1 MVSRSPA
8 ADPDAEHLSALNR
21 ILDAVHA
28 ATALLPPQGPITKFA
43 FLNPLQGLEH
53 RHYDEVMREV
63 GGMYGNQAYLDDSRY
78 REKLKRGRITEIELR
93 EVLGEDLGV
102 RGAELVSG
110 LTPRI
115 ELRLATLLYPLHF
128 GQRRELDWVLAE
140 TEALR
145 FFRPEVS
152 PETKRRLLEANRN
165 WLLSDP
171 TLEISAELGAA
182 IDRFKAGQ
190 RHAYAPTSDG
200 TATSGGATKSDEA
213 ERLYLG
219 ILWSMIR
226 DGVETAVEL
235 ASSGEVAPATGDED
249 RETPVDTAS
258 TTARE
263 DREQDASRIERL
275 TRYRLTTSDP
285 DVDELMI
292 RFTAAY
298 LDQGYAATPLPAG
311 EQGYWA
317 SFRLLYGRPALLA
330 PRWRRSLPR
339 ELDRIR
345 EAKLSPLEV
354 IHSWLEQ
361 LGISETEQREYIAG
375 ALLSL
380 RGFAGMIWQTESR
393 PDLFRKPSP
402 PGTLIEFLAVRLLL
416 LRTAKARKDA
426 PQLENRAEVQ
436 NHPDRL
442 RGARDAEQQAFLLF
456 ELAQVLEWTPQR
468 LQGLRPPQWQALL
481 QELDEFCDHQRRRIF
496 HAAFERCLAKMTLR
510 AFSLRAAAPPIRPA
524 SPWLQVVCCID
535 AREESLRRN
544 LEELDPAIETFGIA
558 GFFGVPMYYRGVG
571 DANYSAQCPIVMK
584 PQHWVIE
591 EPVYSLEE
599 SDRSRARARRLIG
612 NAQRRLRSQS
622 RGSLGGAIVSTLLGP
637 LATIPMLSRI
647 LLPRGTALMNRTA
660 RQFIAP
666 PTITRL
672 RLERAPE
679 FAPAPFLAPRDRK
692 AAEPMTGAERQ
703 TEPLT
708 GDEGLGFTLAEM
720 TQMSGK
726 ALRDMGLTQ
735 FAPLVI
741 LLGHG
746 SGCLNNPHE
755 SAYHCGACA
764 GNAGG
769 PNARALAMMLNDA
782 RVRRQLAATGLAIP
796 EETYFIGG
804 QHNTATEEMM
814 FFDLEMLPTPKVK
827 SVRAAGRLLG
837 EAAKR
842 NAHERCR
849 RFESAGLDLSLDEAL
864 LHVQNRSEDLAQTR
878 PEYGNGTNAISFVGR
893 RSRIRGLFLDRRS
906 FLMSY
911 DPTQDTTDSAILA
924 RILAAVV
931 PVCEGINLLYTLS
944 AIDPIGW
951 GSGTKLPHNVT
962 SLIGVMDG
970 AASDLRTGLPWQGVD
985 IHEPVRLLF
994 VIETTTDA
1002 ILKIMSENATI
1013 DRIFRNHWAHLAVL
1027 DPHSAELQRFSKDR
1041 FVPYRLDPDLASG
1054 EALPTAARSID
1065 WYRSRRD
1072 HLPFALIKPD
1082 PARAAQH
1089 ALYAH
1094 HGRAL

>member
-1 MVSRSPA
+1 MASSPTA
-8 ADPDAEHLSALNR
+8 AVPDAEQFSALNR

-63 GGMYGNQAYLDDSRY
+63 GGMYGNQAYLDDNRY
-78 REKLKRGRITEIELR
+78 REKLTRGRITEVELR
-93 EVLGEDLGV
+93 EVLGEDLGP

-145 FFRPEVS
+145 FFRPEVAL
-152 PETKRRLLEANRN
+152 ETKRRLLEANRQ

-171 TLEISAELGAA
+171 PLEIDAELRAA
-182 IDRFKAGQ
+182 INRFQVGHRRGSASS
-190 RHAYAPTSDG
+190 SDG
-200 TATSGGATKSDEA
+200 AGPNDDDPRTDES
-213 ERLYLG
+213 ERLYLS
-219 ILWSMIR
+219 ILWSTIR
-226 DGVETAVEL
+226 SGVETSVEL
-235 ASSGEVAPATGDED
+235 ASAELASAAGGEAP
-249 RETPVDTAS
+249 RQPVEIAS
-258 TTARE
+258 ATARE
-263 DREQDASRIERL
+263 GREQDASRIDRL
-275 TRYRLTTSDP
+275 TRFRLTTSDP

-292 RFTAAY
+292 RFIAAY
-298 LDQGYAATPLPAG
+298 LDQGYAGTPLPAG

-317 SFRLLYGRPALLA
+317 SFLVLYGRPALLA
-330 PRWRRSLPR
+330 PRWRRSLAR
-339 ELDRIR
+339 ELGAIR

-354 IHSWLEQ
+354 IQSSLEQ
-361 LGISETEQREYIAG
+361 LGISAAEQQDYIAG

-416 LRTAKARKDA
+416 LRMARQRKDA
-426 PQLENRAEVQ
+426 PQLQNRAEVQ

-442 RGARDAEQQAFLLF
+442 RGVRDAEQQAFLLF
-456 ELAQVLEWTPQR
+456 ELAQVLEWTPER
-468 LQGLRPPQWQALL
+468 LQGLRPPQWQSLL

-524 SPWLQVVCCID
+524 SPWLQVVCCLD

-571 DANYSAQCPIVMK
+571 DASYSAQCPIVMK

-599 SDRSRARARRLIG
+599 SERSRARARRLIG

-647 LLPRGTALMNRTA
+647 LLPRATAMMNRTA

-672 RLERAPE
+672 RLERAAG
-679 FAPAPFLAPRDRK
+679 FAPAPFTASRDRK
-692 AAEPMTGAERQ
+692 AAESTTGAEGHGA
-703 TEPLT
+703 EPLT
-708 GDEGLGFTLAEM
+708 GDEGLGFTLDEM

-782 RVRRQLAATGLAIP
+782 RVRRQLATTGLAIP

-814 FFDLEMLPTPKVK
+814 FFDLELLPTPKVK

-849 RFESAGLDLSLDEAL
+849 RFQSADLDLSLDEAL

-906 FLMSY
+906 FMMSY
-911 DPTQDTTDSAILA
+911 DPTQDTADSAILS

-951 GSGTKLPHNVT
+951 GAGTKLPHNVT

-994 VIETTTDA
+994 IIETTTDA
-1002 ILKIMSENATI
+1002 ILKIMAENATI

-1027 DPHSAELQRFSKDR
+1027 DPQSAELQRFSKDR
-1041 FVPYRLDPDLASG
+1041 FVPYRLDSDTAAG

-1072 HLPFALIKPD
+1072 HLPFAIITPD
-1082 PARAAQH
+1082 STRAEQRPT
-1089 ALYAH
+1089 YVPN
-1094 HGRAL
+1094 GRAH